1 MGKCQ
6 ALWGANMGMGEC
18 RVLWGANMGECRAYN
33 VPLIHCR
40 IVEVRTVELKD
51 HCVTGYL
58 YVAKVQG

>member
-1 MGKCQ
+1 
-6 ALWGANMGMGEC
+6 MGMGEC

-51 HCVTGYL
+51 HCVAGYL
-58 YVAKVQG
+58 YVAEVQG